1 MATAHQV
8 LATAAAEIGYSR
20 WNDPEAGTKYG
31 RWYAKSHGPYFG
43 TSGVAFCAMGVSWVL
58 DKCGTMLPG
67 GHVAYVPYA
76 INNARKAGKLVSKS
90 YASPGD
96 AVCFDW
102 DGDGLADHIGFVEIN
117 RPGSGTM
124 QTIEFNV
131 GNGVVARKLR
141 SYGDVCAVIRPD
153 YNGTPSTSAQDTT
166 TEYQTIPD
174 GYWGKNTSLDMQ
186 RAMGTTIDGVV
197 SSQSAYWQSAM
208 PACTTGWEWV
218 SPTYAEGS
226 QLIAAMQRAMGLPA
240 DGLAGV
246 DFINALEA
254 RFGFTPDGYLSAPSP
269 TIAAMQRALNQG
281 GF

>member
-1 MATAHQV
+1 MATAAQV

-31 RWYAKSHGPYFG
+31 RWYAIAHGPYFG

-58 DKCGTMLPG
+58 DRLGMSLPG

-76 INNARKAGKLVSKS
+76 INNARKAGRLVSK
-90 YASPGD
+90 AAAAPGD

-117 RPGSGTM
+117 RPASGTM

-131 GNGVVARKLR
+131 GDGVVARRVR

-153 YNGTPSTSAQDTT
+153 YNGAPASSAVDSSTG
-166 TEYQTIPD
+166 YQTIPD
-174 GYWGKNTSLDMQ
+174 GYWGKNTSLDAQ
-186 RAMGTTIDGVV
+186 RAMGTTVDGVV
-197 SSQSAYWQSAM
+197 SSQSAYWQSSM
-208 PACTTGWEWV
+208 PACTSGWEWMHPSV
-218 SPTYAEGS
+218 AEGS
-226 QLIAAMQRAMGLPA
+226 QLIAAMQRAMGLED

-254 RFGFTPDGYLSAPSP
+254 RYGFAQDSHLDAPSP